1 MAKSKN
7 HHYVLVCTN
16 RGPKFVTEI
25 LPHHECKWSAEDAP
39 LEMSATWA
47 DDMCTGLMWNG
58 YPAYHVVV
66 PYALESQPFI
76 YKRGHFEWIEEK
88 PEN

>member
-7 HHYVLVCTN
+7 HHYVLVCTSN
-16 RGPKFVTEI
+16 GAKFVTEI

-47 DDMCTGLMWNG
+47 DDMCMGLMWNG
-58 YPAYHVVV
+58 YPA
-66 PYALESQPFI
+66 PYVIDNQPYI
-76 YKRGHFEWIEEK
+76 YKRGHFEWVENK